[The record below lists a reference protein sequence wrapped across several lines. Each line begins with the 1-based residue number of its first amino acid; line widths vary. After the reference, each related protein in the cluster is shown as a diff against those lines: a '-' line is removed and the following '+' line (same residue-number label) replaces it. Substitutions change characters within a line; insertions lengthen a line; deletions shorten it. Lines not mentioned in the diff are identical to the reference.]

1 MVRIRD
7 RAKAFFLENI
17 FIFKEKLTRD
27 SNKTLGNTIS
37 HLDFSMTEFPCFVG
51 AITINKQVNKTS
63 HTDDERSIQYYFANI
78 LDLIFT

>member
-7 RAKAFFLENI
+7 TAKAFFLKNI

-37 HLDFSMTEFPCFVG
+37 HLDFSMTGFPCFVG
-51 AITINKQVNKTS
+51 AITINK
-63 HTDDERSIQYYFANI
+63 SIKQATQMMKDRFSII
-78 LDLIFT
+78 LLTF